1 MEVGKMSKFSSA
13 MLPDKISI
21 VLGIVLFLSPWLFG
35 FASVQDAALSAHIV
49 GAIIFVIAISEVVA
63 FKIWEEWI
71 GIAAGV
77 WLLFAPFVLGFNTHV
92 EALAT
97 HVMIGLAAIL
107 FAVWS
112 MSDHGSGRMTSSG

>member
-1 MEVGKMSKFSSA
+1 MSKFSSA

-97 HVMIGLAAIL
+97 HVMIGLAVIL